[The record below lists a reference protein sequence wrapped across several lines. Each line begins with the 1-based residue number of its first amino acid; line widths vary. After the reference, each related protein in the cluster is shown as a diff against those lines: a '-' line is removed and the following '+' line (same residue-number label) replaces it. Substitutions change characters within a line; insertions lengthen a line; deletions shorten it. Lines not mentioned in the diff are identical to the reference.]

1 MAKRAN
7 IKLAMSF
14 RVLKVRSRFTGVMVG
29 LTLTAFFYMDILL
42 CCGDV
47 ESNLGPLPPRSSSTS
62 RPSSIGRSTSSMRQA
77 RLTEDSAI
85 RRASSADLDPRS
97 TTAGDFNAKI
107 GSDNKGYE
115 EIMGQQG
122 LGEINDSGQRF
133 ADLCAMSNNLVF
145 GGSFFHHGRI
155 HKATWV
161 SPDLSTRDN
170 SCFFPYT
177 RVISVEWLH

>member
-14 RVLKVRSRFTGVMVG
+14 RVLKVRSSFTGVMVG

-47 ESNLGPLPPRSSSTS
+47 ESNPGPLPPRSSSTS
-62 RPSSIGRSTSSMRQA
+62 RSSSIGRSTNSMRQT

-97 TTAGDFNAKI
+97 TTAAMRRVSPRRDDNI
-107 GSDNKGYE
+107 PCHTSDN
-115 EIMGQQG
+115 IAQ
-122 LGEINDSGQRF
+122 
-133 ADLCAMSNNLVF
+133 
-145 GGSFFHHGRI
+145 
-155 HKATWV
+155 
-161 SPDLSTRDN
+161 
-170 SCFFPYT
+170 
-177 RVISVEWLH
+177 